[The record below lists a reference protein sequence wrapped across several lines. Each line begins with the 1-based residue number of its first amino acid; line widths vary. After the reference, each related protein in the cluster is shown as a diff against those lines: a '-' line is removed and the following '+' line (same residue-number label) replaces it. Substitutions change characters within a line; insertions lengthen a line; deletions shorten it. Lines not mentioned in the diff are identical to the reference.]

1 MSGNGVGLRQKSIV
15 VISGELPGGGEIVQ
29 NLALDHDTGVPEGN
43 LIGQAFAYARQ
54 AGGLMIDAPG
64 GSVYFYPLIHFTRVH
79 FEVKRV
85 VLQEVGLQ

>member
-1 MSGNGVGLRQKSIV
+1 VSGNGVGLRQRSLV
-15 VISGELPGGGEIVQ
+15 VISGELPGGEKIVQ

-54 AGGLMIDAPG
+54 AGGLMVDVPG
-64 GSVYFYPLIHFTRVH
+64 GSVYFYPLIHFARVH

-85 VLQEVGLQ
+85 VIQDVGLQ